1 MNLRKVAT
9 MTKATVCGVPVVIY
23 DFTPIYKDESHSA
36 INVYFPCYG
45 KQLPTLTSLII
56 LECVADA
63 EK

>member
-1 MNLRKVAT
+1 

-45 KQLPTLTSLII
+45 KQLPTLTSLIT
-56 LECVADA
+56 LEFITDA
-63 EK
+63 QE